1 MGERLRVRRSQRL
14 LQFFALGLLAL
25 GTLSVLP
32 IQGGW
37 VGKLVGVASLAAGI
51 SGVLGLSLSWHR
63 ALLSFTVLSWL
74 IALSALGSLLR
85 LALSRPVQTN
95 PLPWISWLANL
106 LLALPAA
113 VLASTMHILRVWK
126 PSPIVTG
133 DAFMAK
139 QNGDGRDVPSR
150 QLASSL
156 ARPHATH
163 ARFLPCPLTR
173 YAFFLA
179 DTTAPLVDSAAD
191 CEPAVPVAAAAGAVV
206 SRLAW
211 PPPRDAPSVRSADV
225 QTALRMSA
233 AVQSDCTQTGG
244 TPASCVANV
253 ARHGSN
259 STTPAVPVW
268 PPPLS

>member
-163 ARFLPCPLTR
+163 AHGRVNTEH
-173 YAFFLA
+173 ATA
-179 DTTAPLVDSAAD
+179 AHGHGTTWYIMVQSACDSAAS
-191 CEPAVPVAAAAGAVV
+191 VPVDVGGRALH
-206 SRLAW
+206 SRAKA
-211 PPPRDAPSVRSADV
+211 PRDGESVWTV
-225 QTALRMSA
+225 
-233 AVQSDCTQTGG
+233 G
-244 TPASCVANV
+244 
-253 ARHGSN
+253 
-259 STTPAVPVW
+259 
-268 PPPLS
+268 